1 MATSEWTVYIV
12 DDDVSVRDAL
22 AMLLGAH
29 GYRTM
34 IFGDAEGLQ
43 RAYSRDL
50 RRTCVL
56 IDIRMPGMDGL
67 ALQQWLLQAGSALPV
82 IIMTGHG
89 NVEAAREA
97 FRAHAVDFLEKP
109 INHQRLLAAIEEAIA
124 QRTESQA
131 LAERNAAFVERLQSL
146 TPREREVMELVV
158 AGRHNREIADLLS
171 ISPRTVEVHKTR
183 VMQKLKAD
191 SIAKLVRLSLGA
203 ADDASGAAVPAQDA
217 QSVPPH
223 KPRHRTE

>member
-1 MATSEWTVYIV
+1 MTTSEWTVFIV
-12 DDDVSVRDAL
+12 DDDVAVRDAL

-34 IFGDAEGLQ
+34 IFGDAEGFQ
-43 RAYSRDL
+43 RAYNQDM

-67 ALQQWLLQAGSALPV
+67 ALQKWLLQSGSDLPV

-89 NVEAAREA
+89 DVDSAREA
-97 FRAHAVDFLEKP
+97 FRAQAVDFLEKP
-109 INHQRLLAAIEEAIA
+109 IKHQRLLGAIEEAIA
-124 QRTESQA
+124 RQSKAQDLR
-131 LAERNAAFVERLQSL
+131 ERNAEFAELLKTL
-146 TPREREVMELVV
+146 TPREREIMALVV
-158 AGRHNREIADLLS
+158 AGRHNREIAALLS

-191 SIAKLVRLSLGA
+191 SIAKLVRMSLGA
-203 ADDASGAAVPAQDA
+203 ADESSGAAERP
-217 QSVPPH
+217 
-223 KPRHRTE
+223 KP